1 MYTINLFIHMYVD
14 LTTLLAVLLRVLL
27 AQRSEAITSLAV
39 SEGLNLAL
47 GWFSSRSILL
57 NVN

>member
-1 MYTINLFIHMYVD
+1 MYTIKLFIHMYVD